1 MATDESVRSSTRLY
15 GPTLDSSY
23 GSPKA
28 NCYVSLTNATS
39 IILTSSLDYERW
51 EATIVPKQEISLIQG
66 TRNID
71 SLVYQGGKFFYNQSL
86 NFPRIQP
93 GEGLW
98 DQQYGDF
105 PWQYQGANLSQLTV
119 NTFNIEYQLQRD
131 AVARANAYQA
141 VHLLRYQKGRN
152 RHRERQLQ
160 GIASYSEGIGKLSES
175 YSYGYTSMSLCAE
188 AYDEIRRYVGAPTLV
203 RG

>member
-23 GSPKA
+23 GSPNA

-71 SLVYQGGKFFYNQSL
+71 SLVYQGGKFF
-86 NFPRIQP
+86 
-93 GEGLW
+93 
-98 DQQYGDF
+98 
-105 PWQYQGANLSQLTV
+105 
-119 NTFNIEYQLQRD
+119 
-131 AVARANAYQA
+131 
-141 VHLLRYQKGRN
+141 
-152 RHRERQLQ
+152 
-160 GIASYSEGIGKLSES
+160 
-175 YSYGYTSMSLCAE
+175 
-188 AYDEIRRYVGAPTLV
+188 
-203 RG
+203 